1 MTLFRTLIL
10 RPLGRDRLRT
20 LLSVVSLALGVAVI
34 VAIQLA
40 SEAATGSFG
49 ASMETLGGRTD
60 LEIRANGGVDERWI
74 GTLAALPVDAH
85 FAPLMESEASI
96 AGIGAVP
103 VYGVDALGLPAGEAI
118 VSRALADRGVGAAT
132 CEIAGRAVRLRVGRV
147 DPTPGEFLAFDIAD
161 FQRLLGRYGKLDRI
175 DVTFGPD
182 EDPGRA
188 EKAIRAALPASYL
201 VEPGAARSQE
211 SRKMVRAFGWNLRM
225 LGYIS
230 LLVGA
235 FLIYN
240 TIAISVVRRRD
251 EIGTLRAL
259 GAGRAAVCGIFLAE
273 ALVLGVAGAVL
284 GLLIGRV
291 LAGVCVGMIADTV
304 NALYTTSR
312 PAAIELTW
320 THVWSALITGAVVS
334 LAAAW
339 GPAREAVAIAP
350 TEAMSRGAHEH
361 RARLRWRRALAWS
374 AAFAVAAAALSRLQ
388 PIAGYPI
395 GAYAAASAC
404 VAAAAFAAPALVLA
418 AQRLL
423 RPALGRWVEGSLAAR
438 SLEASLARTSV
449 VVAAL
454 ATAISMMAA
463 VGLMVGSFRETVLVW
478 LDVQLRADLYVRA
491 LAPLG
496 ADVYAPIPAQAVDVI
511 AGTPGIA
518 AIDVFHAL
526 PISYNGERATF
537 GGGNMDVVRRYGRL
551 RFLPGE
557 DRDAILRSLPGRDR
571 AIVSEPFAN
580 KHGIAAGDVIALPLG
595 DKTVRLNVAGIYYEY
610 SSSQGYVIVDRST
623 LLRYLPGQPPTNV
636 AIYVQRTSDPET
648 VRRALQLRAGGL
660 GIEISANRDLRRN
673 SIQVFDR
680 TFAITW
686 ALEAV
691 AIVVAMLGAANSL
704 LALVLDRR
712 RELGLLRYLGAS
724 RPQIRAM
731 VLAEAGLLGLFAAIL
746 GTALG
751 VVLSLLLIFV
761 VNKQSFGWTIQFHP
775 PGELLGA
782 AILLVWC
789 TTVLAALYPARVASN
804 LSNVSNLAS
813 LSGTL

>member
-10 RPLGRDRLRT
+10 RPLLRDRLRT
-20 LLSVVSLALGVAVI
+20 ILSILSLALGVAVI

-40 SEAATGSFG
+40 SDAATGSFRS
-49 ASMETLGGRTD
+49 SMETLGGRTD
-60 LEIRANGGVDERWI
+60 LEIRANGEIDERFM
-74 GTLAALPVDAH
+74 GTLSALPIDAH
-85 FAPLMESEASI
+85 FSPVMETRAAI
-96 AGIGAVP
+96 PGIGAVP
-103 VYGVDALGLPAGEAI
+103 VYGVDALGLAPGQAI
-118 VSRALADRGVGAAT
+118 VSRTLADRGAGAMA
-132 CEIAGRAVRLRVGRV
+132 CQLAGRTVHLHIGRI

-161 FQRLLGRYGKLDRI
+161 FQQLVNRYGKLDRI
-175 DVTFGPD
+175 DVAFGPG
-182 EDPGRA
+182 EDPARA
-188 EKAIRAALPASYL
+188 EQAIRAALPASYL
-201 VEPGAARSQE
+201 IEPGAARTEE

-225 LGYIS
+225 LSYIS

-240 TIAISVVRRRD
+240 TIAISVVRRRE

-259 GAGRAAVCGIFLAE
+259 GANRVAVLAIFLAE
-273 ALVLGVAGAVL
+273 ALVLGLLGAAL

-304 NALYTTSR
+304 NALYATSR

-320 THVWSALITGAVVS
+320 GRLWSALLTGAIVS

-361 RARLRWRRALAWS
+361 RARLRWRRALAW
-374 AAFAVAAAALSRLQ
+374 AVCCALAAAALSRVRPL
-388 PIAGYPI
+388 AGYPV
-395 GAYAAASAC
+395 GAYAAAIAS
-404 VAAAAFAAPALVLA
+404 VAAAAFATPALVLA
-418 AQRLL
+418 AQQIL
-423 RPALGRWVEGSLAAR
+423 RPVLGKWVEGALAAR
-438 SLEASLARTSV
+438 GLEASLARTTV

-454 ATAISMMAA
+454 GTAISMMAA

-478 LDVQLRADLYVRA
+478 LDVQLRADLYVR
-491 LAPLG
+491 PLGPMG
-496 ADVYAPIPAQAVDVI
+496 ADVYAPIPPRALDAI
-511 AGTPGIA
+511 AATPGIA
-518 AIDVFHAL
+518 AFDVFTAL
-526 PISYNGERATF
+526 PISYQGERATL
-537 GGGNMDVVRRYGRL
+537 GAGNMEIVRRFGRL

-557 DRDAILRSLPGRDR
+557 DREEVLRSLPGRDR
-571 AIVSEPFAN
+571 AVVSEPFAN
-580 KHGIAAGDVIALPLG
+580 KHAIAPGDVIVLPLG
-595 DKTVRLNVAGIYYEY
+595 DRTVRLTVAGIYYEY

-623 LLRYLPGQPPTNV
+623 LLKYLPSEPATNV
-636 AIYVQRTSDPET
+636 AVYVARGADPER
-648 VRRALQLRAGGL
+648 VRRALQLAGGDL
-660 GIEISANRDLRRN
+660 GIEIYDNRYLRRT
-673 SIQVFDR
+673 SMKVFDR

-712 RELGLLRYLGAS
+712 RELAVLRYLGAS
-724 RPQIRAM
+724 RPQIRTM

-751 VVLSLLLIFV
+751 FVLSLLLIFV

-775 PGELLGA
+775 PNELLAG
-782 AILLVWC
+782 AILLVWL
-789 TTVLAALYPARVASN
+789 TTVLAALYPARIAAAQTDAPLNS
-804 LSNVSNLAS
+804 
-813 LSGTL
+813 